1 MTALCGAT
9 CHPQDGD
16 ADDRAVSR
24 GGLYARPMRVNAARS
39 APLRSGSDGTRTRD
53 LRRDRAAVASEKYLQ
68 MLDFCAAD
76 VTSPSPFYAASE
88 RTNWLQTRIATRTAF
103 SPVGQ
108 ADALRWLARASK

>member
-9 CHPQDGD
+9 CHPQNGD
-16 ADDRAVSR
+16 ANDRAVSR
-24 GGLYARPMRVNAARS
+24 GGLYARPVRVNAAAGS
-39 APLRSGSDGTRTRD
+39 GALRSGSDGTRTRD

-103 SPVGQ
+103 SPVRQ
-108 ADALRWLARASK
+108 TDALRW